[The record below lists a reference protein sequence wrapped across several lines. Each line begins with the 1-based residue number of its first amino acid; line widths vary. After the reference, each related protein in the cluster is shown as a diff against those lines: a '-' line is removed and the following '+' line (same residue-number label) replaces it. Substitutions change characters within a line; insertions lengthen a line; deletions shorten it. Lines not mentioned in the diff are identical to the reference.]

1 VQRDLLYSLTAT
13 GVPVVVVLTSG
24 SALAFDDSR
33 ARAVIEAWY
42 PGEEGGTAIAET
54 LAGDNN
60 PAGRLPVTFYASDDQ
75 LPPFDEYAM
84 SDRTYRY
91 FRGTPRYGFGF
102 GLSYSTFRYRD
113 LVMPS
118 GPVRTSDS
126 LIVAV
131 NVTNLGK
138 RAGDEVVQLYL
149 SQPRSAVTPLHT
161 LGGFARVRLAPGE
174 TKRVTLRVASR
185 TLAAVNAKGERVV
198 APGTYG
204 VFVGG
209 AQPGSSGVHGSFTMR
224 GAPVV
229 LPR

>member
-1 VQRDLLYSLTAT
+1 M
-13 GVPVVVVLTSG
+13 
-24 SALAFDDSR
+24 
-33 ARAVIEAWY
+33 IEAWY

-113 LVMPS
+113 LVMPT

-149 SQPRSAVTPLHT
+149 SQPTERSDAVAYA
-161 LGGFARVRLAPGE
+161 GRVREG
-174 TKRVTLRVASR
+174 ASR
-185 TLAAVNAKGERVV
+185 AGRNEARDIACGVEDAGRGKRKGRTGHCTRHVRCVRWRRAAG
-198 APGTYG
+198 
-204 VFVGG
+204 
-209 AQPGSSGVHGSFTMR
+209 QQR
-224 GAPVV
+224 GARFIHDARRTGRAAA
-229 LPR
+229 LSPRVSRAG

>member
-1 VQRDLLYSLTAT
+1 M
-13 GVPVVVVLTSG
+13 LTSG

-33 ARAVIEAWY
+33 VRALIQAWY

-91 FRGTPRYGFGF
+91 FRGTPRFGFGF
-102 GLSYSTFRYRD
+102 GLSYSAFRYRD
-113 LVMPS
+113 LEMPS
-118 GPVRTSDS
+118 APLRTSDS

-161 LGGFARVRLAPGE
+161 LGAFARMRIAPGE
-174 TKRVTLRVASR
+174 TKRVTLRVAPR
-185 TLAAVNAKGERVV
+185 TLGAVNAKGERVV

-209 AQPGSSGVHGSFTMR
+209 AQPGSGGVRGSFTMR